1 MKYFSIL
8 PPVDFNFFM
17 DIVNEVGSL
26 FFMPLLLWVAYFLL
40 GYYLDYPADLER
52 QIKSGK
58 VWPYLPMY
66 WKGKKKM
73 LIRIASHVL
82 FWLANILGA
91 CTLYYL
97 FSGLHAAIIIL
108 GFVLSIFIGLKV
120 RIESTKKVLR
130 MQQDRYFQI
139 YTKLANEAKSKGSE
153 ISESELSSRAQW
165 QHQNDLRQADKQ
177 ERLLQ
182 YLKGEAML

>member
-1 MKYFSIL
+1 
-8 PPVDFNFFM
+8 VDFDFFL
-17 DIVNEVGSL
+17 DIVNRVGSL

-40 GYYLDYPADLER
+40 GSYLDYPADLER
-52 QIKSGK
+52 QIKGGK

-66 WKGKKKM
+66 WKGKKKTI
-73 LIRIASHVL
+73 IRTTSHFL
-82 FWLANILGA
+82 FWLSNIFGA

-97 FSGLHAAIIIL
+97 FSGLHPAIIIL
-108 GFVLSIFIGLKV
+108 GLAISIFISLKV
-120 RIESTKKVLR
+120 RIESTKKVTRL
-130 MQQDRYFQI
+130 QQDRYFQI
-139 YTKLANEAKSKGSE
+139 HNKLANEAKSKGSE

>member
-1 MKYFSIL
+1 
-8 PPVDFNFFM
+8 
-17 DIVNEVGSL
+17 
-26 FFMPLLLWVAYFLL
+26 MPLLLWVAYFLL
-40 GYYLDYPADLER
+40 GSYLDYPADLER

-66 WKGKKKM
+66 WKGKKKTI
-73 LIRIASHVL
+73 IRIASHFL
-82 FWLANILGA
+82 FWLANIFGA

-97 FSGLHAAIIIL
+97 FSEVHAGIIIL
-108 GFVLSIFIGLKV
+108 GFAGSIFISLKV

-130 MQQDRYFQI
+130 LQQDRYFQI
-139 YTKLANEAKSKGSE
+139 YTKLASEAMSKGSE
-153 ISESELSSRAQW
+153 ISDSELSSRTQW

-177 ERLLQ
+177 NRLLQ